1 MTRGPIWLI
10 LLCALNAGGQGP
22 DSIHAGGADPHLPQP
37 ESKADAL
44 SGSTQFTTQDSL
56 QVKQRQF
63 TTPGVPNAAEK
74 YTTYKGEYFSI
85 RFGFAALID
94 YDAFGQD
101 ADSRSQVGAQR
112 DQWDDRSL
120 RFMLSGDIGPKSH
133 RMHYFASYSFNGFD
147 APENKKKT
155 WDFTDLIV
163 TFPAGKLGAI
173 TFGKNKEAFCYE
185 MVGDAPY
192 LPPLERILNPFF
204 TSRNVGV
211 SLSNTVFGKRMTYS
225 GGWYNDWWITGQNFD
240 GSSNH
245 FASRITGLISANEE
259 GSRYLHAGVSGRYT
273 GAVNGTV
280 QLKGRAGSNVTSY
293 YVDTGK
299 IAATDQKEL
308 ALETLWTRDGY
319 SVLSEYIRSWV
330 NATKMANPSFY
341 GFYITGSWMITGEH
355 RPYDRNVGFA
365 RRPIP
370 EHRWGAVEL
379 IAQYSHV
386 DLDDKSVHGGLM
398 DKGVLGM
405 NWYLNRYWRIGIN
418 GGVVNLNRSNV
429 NGLTS
434 IVQARLQFIN

>member
-1 MTRGPIWLI
+1 
-10 LLCALNAGGQGP
+10 
-22 DSIHAGGADPHLPQP
+22 
-37 ESKADAL
+37 
-44 SGSTQFTTQDSL
+44 
-56 QVKQRQF
+56 
-63 TTPGVPNAAEK
+63 
-74 YTTYKGEYFSI
+74 
-85 RFGFAALID
+85 
-94 YDAFGQD
+94 
-101 ADSRSQVGAQR
+101 
-112 DQWDDRSL
+112 
-120 RFMLSGDIGPKSH
+120 
-133 RMHYFASYSFNGFD
+133 
-147 APENKKKT
+147 
-155 WDFTDLIV
+155 
-163 TFPAGKLGAI
+163 
-173 TFGKNKEAFCYE
+173 
-185 MVGDAPY
+185 
-192 LPPLERILNPFF
+192 
-204 TSRNVGV
+204 
-211 SLSNTVFGKRMTYS
+211 
-225 GGWYNDWWITGQNFD
+225 
-240 GSSNH
+240 
-245 FASRITGLISANEE
+245 
-259 GSRYLHAGVSGRYT
+259 VSGRYT